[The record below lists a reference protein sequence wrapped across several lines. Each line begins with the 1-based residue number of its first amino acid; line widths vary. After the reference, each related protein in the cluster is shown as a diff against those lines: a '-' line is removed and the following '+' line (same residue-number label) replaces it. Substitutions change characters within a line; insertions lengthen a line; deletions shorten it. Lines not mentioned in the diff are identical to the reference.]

1 MKFIKSAVN
10 GAFGCLYQFLRCPFL
25 KSAAMQAAKSSQLL
39 FWMIR
44 LLQPHSTSGALRNVE
59 EIDRLLA

>member
-1 MKFIKSAVN
+1 LAACINFCAVRFSK
-10 GAFGCLYQFLRCPFL
+10 APPCKRL
-25 KSAAMQAAKSSQLL
+25 KSSQLL